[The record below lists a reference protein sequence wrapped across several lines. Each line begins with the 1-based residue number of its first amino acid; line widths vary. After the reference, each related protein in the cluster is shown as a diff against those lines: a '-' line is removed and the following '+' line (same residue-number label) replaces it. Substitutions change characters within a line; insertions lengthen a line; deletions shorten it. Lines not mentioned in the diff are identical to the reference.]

1 MKVTYESIKPHIL
14 EERLDGGKMFCKF
27 QIENQTF
34 EAMGSIKTVNKK
46 GAARITNQIK
56 NTAIGRMRTMVMG
69 VLRRAVGGG
78 FAATVTSMAGNEV
91 IRQQTEGVRYSAKEK
106 ESGTIKAFES
116 ILSEITYEGGKWRL
130 AKEFSEFE
138 KIIRRSPLNKAYDKK
153 ILARMLVEMAK
164 ADGNVSKEEKD
175 FFNEF
180 LNDDTGNLG
189 SLMRAPSVSVVEC
202 EEISSDAKENVFML
216 TAAVALT
223 DDEFSDE
230 ERLKLDDYAQM
241 LGFSDHKKDQ
251 LLRYAQDY
259 TIESVVKAR
268 GNMNRDEIYEFADK
282 IGMDRSEAE
291 RAAIKL
297 EKRLN

>member
-1 MKVTYESIKPHIL
+1 MKVTYESIKPYIL
-14 EERLDGGKMFCKF
+14 EEKLDGGKMFCKF

-34 EAMGSIKTVNKK
+34 EATGSIKTVNKK
-46 GAARITNQIK
+46 GAARITNQVK
-56 NTAIGRMRTMVMG
+56 NTAIGRMRTMVMS

-91 IRQQTEGVRYSAKEK
+91 IRQQTEGVRYNAKEK

-138 KIIRRSPLNKAYDKK
+138 KIIRRSPLTKSYDKK

-164 ADGNVSKEEKD
+164 ADGSVSKEEKD
-175 FFNEF
+175 FFNDF
-180 LNDDTGNLG
+180 LNEDTGNLG

-241 LGFSDHKKDQ
+241 LGFGDHKKDQ
-251 LLRYAQDY
+251 LLRFAQDY
-259 TIESVVKAR
+259 TIESAVKAR

-282 IGMDRSEAE
+282 IGMERSEAE
-291 RAAIKL
+291 RAAIRL